1 MSLFLLLV
9 HISLEQANVK
19 KATSLVKKELK
30 NMQVGIF
37 TEEELKDAINN
48 NSNLQLS
55 KVVNQGD
62 WRAIM
67 AIKK

>member
-1 MSLFLLLV
+1 S
-9 HISLEQANVK
+9 
-19 KATSLVKKELK
+19 
-30 NMQVGIF
+30 GIIYMK
-37 TEEELKDAINN
+37 EEEVKDAINN